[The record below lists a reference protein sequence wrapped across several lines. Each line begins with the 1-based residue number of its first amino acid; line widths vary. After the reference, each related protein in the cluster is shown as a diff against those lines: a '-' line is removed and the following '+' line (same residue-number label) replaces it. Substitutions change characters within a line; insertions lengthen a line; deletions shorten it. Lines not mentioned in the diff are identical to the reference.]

1 MNKKLTSVV
10 TSITIPLVF
19 ISGLYILNPVI
30 SFFKLNTQ
38 EGKLALAV
46 VGIALAL
53 SISYIFNKDMKQ
65 DFIPNKATL
74 KKTLIGFFIGVFI
87 TLIMIGILLI
97 FSDLKVELNPK
108 SNYLKA
114 LTWCLIFF
122 PLAYMEELIFRGVAF
137 VKLKDTIGIR
147 SAQLLFAFL
156 FALYHD
162 PAGNTFGM
170 QLLGPGI
177 WALIYGWAAIKSGGI
192 AFPTGIHA
200 GINIIQAAF
209 GMKED
214 VYSIWEFYYNDAI
227 TPKLNSKTEM
237 IGVIMQLIVLI
248 IGIILTEKLSRK
260 KAGILNKC

>member
-10 TSITIPLVF
+10 TSIAIPLVF

-46 VGIALAL
+46 IGIALAL
-53 SISYIFNKDMKQ
+53 LISYIFNKDTKQ
-65 DFIPNKATL
+65 KVTPNKTTL
-74 KKTLIGFFIGVFI
+74 KKTFIGVFIGVFI
-87 TLIMIGILLI
+87 TLLMIGILLV
-97 FSDLKVELNPK
+97 FSDLKVELNSK

-122 PLAYMEELIFRGVAF
+122 PLAYMEELVFRGGAF
-137 VKLKDTIGIR
+137 VKLKDTIDIR
-147 SAQLLFAFL
+147 NTQLLFALL

-162 PAGNTFGM
+162 PTGNTFGT

-177 WALIYGWAAIKSGGI
+177 WALIFGWAAIKSGGI

-200 GINIIQAAF
+200 GINIVQALF
-209 GMKED
+209 GMKENI
-214 VYSIWEFYYNDAI
+214 YAIGELYYEDTI
-227 TPKLNSKTEM
+227 TPQLQSKTEI

-248 IGIILTEKLSRK
+248 IGMILTERLAKLK
-260 KAGILNKC
+260 NPA